1 MKELEEFICRII
13 AIANTSTP
21 MAVAILA
28 LLVAL
33 SVIWLK

>member
-1 MKELEEFICRII
+1 MEKLTDFVCKII
-13 AIANTSTP
+13 TTANTSTP